1 MKRAPWLY
9 TLMQIALWSI
19 HGVLISYA
27 QRYLA
32 GMGMRDSAIGLL
44 LGGATAAGF
53 VLQPLLAAVCDR
65 SRLTVRLTL
74 LTGGGLMLL
83 CCAALLPAAKSL
95 TLTAAFYAVACCMA
109 QTVPSFVNALGMA
122 AERKGMRLNFG
133 ISRGAG
139 SIGFGLTA
147 QLANV
152 LLLRGG
158 LRTVPLYSLC
168 LAAILTATA
177 LCFPRT
183 AENAPEAETERA
195 SGLGRFL
202 RGSPRFCLLLA
213 GAFLLFFGHNT
224 LASYLYRVA
233 QWKGNADAQGT
244 ATMLAALLELP
255 ILFGFPFLLRKAGSG
270 VWLRLSGVFF
280 TLRLLLTLV
289 LPGTAGFYLAQCM
302 QMGGFA
308 LYTVSSVY
316 YVNEIIPV
324 QDAVKGQ
331 SFLGAAGTIGAVA
344 ANVLGGA
351 LLDASGVPLLLTVC
365 TIVSAVGAA
374 IVWCAVQTKST
385 PPAEFDRLRRQN
397 VLQWRYSLSNASVL
411 PDPGAP
417 CRTQNADYPLGFTSE
432 GTFLYGQRRTIHHR
446 PSPDIFCR
454 SIGSG
459 SLEYTKYACT
469 SQTLA
474 RPKISRRMLSINC
487 AAQPERTK

>member
-65 SRLTVRLTL
+65 TRLTVRLTL

-158 LRTVPLYSLC
+158 LRT
-168 LAAILTATA
+168 
-177 LCFPRT
+177 RT
-183 AENAPEAETERA
+183 AEDAPEAETERA

-270 VWLRLSGVFF
+270 AWLRLSGLFF

-365 TIVSAVGAA
+365 TIASAAGAA
-374 IVWCAVQTKST
+374 IVWCTVQTKKH
-385 PPAEFDRLRRQN
+385 A
-397 VLQWRYSLSNASVL
+397 
-411 PDPGAP
+411 
-417 CRTQNADYPLGFTSE
+417 
-432 GTFLYGQRRTIHHR
+432 
-446 PSPDIFCR
+446 
-454 SIGSG
+454 
-459 SLEYTKYACT
+459 AC
-469 SQTLA
+469 
-474 RPKISRRMLSINC
+474 
-487 AAQPERTK
+487 

>member
-177 LCFPRT
+177 FCFPARRRMRRRRRRSEPP
-183 AENAPEAETERA
+183 ALAGSCAAARA
-195 SGLGRFL
+195 SACCLRACSCCSSAITRWQAISTAWPSGRATPMRRERRRCL
-202 RGSPRFCLLLA
+202 RPCWSFPSCLASRFCCGRRA
-213 GAFLLFFGHNT
+213 
-224 LASYLYRVA
+224 
-233 QWKGNADAQGT
+233 
-244 ATMLAALLELP
+244 
-255 ILFGFPFLLRKAGSG
+255 AGSG
-270 VWLRLSGVFF
+270 CG
-280 TLRLLLTLV
+280 
-289 LPGTAGFYLAQCM
+289 C
-302 QMGGFA
+302 
-308 LYTVSSVY
+308 
-316 YVNEIIPV
+316 
-324 QDAVKGQ
+324 
-331 SFLGAAGTIGAVA
+331 
-344 ANVLGGA
+344 
-351 LLDASGVPLLLTVC
+351 
-365 TIVSAVGAA
+365 
-374 IVWCAVQTKST
+374 
-385 PPAEFDRLRRQN
+385 PACF
-397 VLQWRYSLSNASVL
+397 
-411 PDPGAP
+411 
-417 CRTQNADYPLGFTSE
+417 
-432 GTFLYGQRRTIHHR
+432 
-446 PSPDIFCR
+446 
-454 SIGSG
+454 
-459 SLEYTKYACT
+459 
-469 SQTLA
+469 
-474 RPKISRRMLSINC
+474 SRFGC
-487 AAQPERTK
+487 C

>member
-183 AENAPEAETERA
+183 AEDAPEAETERA

-270 VWLRLSGVFF
+270 VWLRLSGLFF

-374 IVWCAVQTKST
+374 IVWCAVQTKKH
-385 PPAEFDRLRRQN
+385 A
-397 VLQWRYSLSNASVL
+397 
-411 PDPGAP
+411 
-417 CRTQNADYPLGFTSE
+417 
-432 GTFLYGQRRTIHHR
+432 
-446 PSPDIFCR
+446 
-454 SIGSG
+454 
-459 SLEYTKYACT
+459 AC
-469 SQTLA
+469 
-474 RPKISRRMLSINC
+474 
-487 AAQPERTK
+487 

>member
-1 MKRAPWLY
+1 M
-9 TLMQIALWSI
+9 
-19 HGVLISYA
+19 
-27 QRYLA
+27 
-32 GMGMRDSAIGLL
+32 
-44 LGGATAAGF
+44 
-53 VLQPLLAAVCDR
+53 
-65 SRLTVRLTL
+65 
-74 LTGGGLMLL
+74 
-83 CCAALLPAAKSL
+83 
-95 TLTAAFYAVACCMA
+95 
-109 QTVPSFVNALGMA
+109 
-122 AERKGMRLNFG
+122 
-133 ISRGAG
+133 
-139 SIGFGLTA
+139 
-147 QLANV
+147 
-152 LLLRGG
+152 
-158 LRTVPLYSLC
+158 PLYSLC

-177 LCFPRT
+177 FCFPRT
-183 AENAPEAETERA
+183 AEDAPEAETERA

-365 TIVSAVGAA
+365 TIGSAAGAA
-374 IVWCAVQTKST
+374 IVWCTVQTKKH
-385 PPAEFDRLRRQN
+385 A
-397 VLQWRYSLSNASVL
+397 
-411 PDPGAP
+411 
-417 CRTQNADYPLGFTSE
+417 
-432 GTFLYGQRRTIHHR
+432 
-446 PSPDIFCR
+446 
-454 SIGSG
+454 
-459 SLEYTKYACT
+459 AC
-469 SQTLA
+469 
-474 RPKISRRMLSINC
+474 
-487 AAQPERTK
+487 

>member
-83 CCAALLPAAKSL
+83 CCAALLPAAGSL
-95 TLTAAFYAVACCMA
+95 ALTAALYAAACCMA

-177 LCFPRT
+177 FCFPRT
-183 AENAPEAETERA
+183 AEDAPEAETERA

-213 GAFLLFFGHNT
+213 AIT
-224 LASYLYRVA
+224 RWQAIS
-233 QWKGNADAQGT
+233 T
-244 ATMLAALLELP
+244 AWPSGRATQMRRERRRCSRP
-255 ILFGFPFLLRKAGSG
+255 CWSFPFCSASRSCCGRRAAGSG
-270 VWLRLSGVFF
+270 CG
-280 TLRLLLTLV
+280 
-289 LPGTAGFYLAQCM
+289 C
-302 QMGGFA
+302 
-308 LYTVSSVY
+308 
-316 YVNEIIPV
+316 
-324 QDAVKGQ
+324 
-331 SFLGAAGTIGAVA
+331 
-344 ANVLGGA
+344 
-351 LLDASGVPLLLTVC
+351 
-365 TIVSAVGAA
+365 
-374 IVWCAVQTKST
+374 
-385 PPAEFDRLRRQN
+385 PACF
-397 VLQWRYSLSNASVL
+397 
-411 PDPGAP
+411 
-417 CRTQNADYPLGFTSE
+417 
-432 GTFLYGQRRTIHHR
+432 
-446 PSPDIFCR
+446 
-454 SIGSG
+454 
-459 SLEYTKYACT
+459 
-469 SQTLA
+469 
-474 RPKISRRMLSINC
+474 SRC
-487 AAQPERTK
+487 GCC

>member
-168 LAAILTATA
+168 LAAVLTALVTA
-177 LCFPRT
+177 L
-183 AENAPEAETERA
+183 
-195 SGLGRFL
+195 
-202 RGSPRFCLLLA
+202 
-213 GAFLLFFGHNT
+213 
-224 LASYLYRVA
+224 
-233 QWKGNADAQGT
+233 
-244 ATMLAALLELP
+244 
-255 ILFGFPFLLRKAGSG
+255 
-270 VWLRLSGVFF
+270 
-280 TLRLLLTLV
+280 
-289 LPGTAGFYLAQCM
+289 
-302 QMGGFA
+302 
-308 LYTVSSVY
+308 
-316 YVNEIIPV
+316 
-324 QDAVKGQ
+324 
-331 SFLGAAGTIGAVA
+331 
-344 ANVLGGA
+344 
-351 LLDASGVPLLLTVC
+351 
-365 TIVSAVGAA
+365 
-374 IVWCAVQTKST
+374 
-385 PPAEFDRLRRQN
+385 
-397 VLQWRYSLSNASVL
+397 
-411 PDPGAP
+411 
-417 CRTQNADYPLGFTSE
+417 
-432 GTFLYGQRRTIHHR
+432 
-446 PSPDIFCR
+446 
-454 SIGSG
+454 
-459 SLEYTKYACT
+459 
-469 SQTLA
+469 
-474 RPKISRRMLSINC
+474 
-487 AAQPERTK
+487 

>member
-122 AERKGMRLNFG
+122 VERKGMRLNFG

-158 LRTVPLYSLC
+158 LRTVPLYSLWPC
-168 LAAILTATA
+168 RHSDGHGVLL
-177 LCFPRT
+177 P
-183 AENAPEAETERA
+183 PHGGGRA
-195 SGLGRFL
+195 GGGDGAGLRPWPVPA
-202 RGSPRFCLLLA
+202 RQP
-213 GAFLLFFGHNT
+213 
-224 LASYLYRVA
+224 
-233 QWKGNADAQGT
+233 
-244 ATMLAALLELP
+244 ALLP
-255 ILFGFPFLLRKAGSG
+255 
-270 VWLRLSGVFF
+270 
-280 TLRLLLTLV
+280 
-289 LPGTAGFYLAQCM
+289 
-302 QMGGFA
+302 
-308 LYTVSSVY
+308 
-316 YVNEIIPV
+316 
-324 QDAVKGQ
+324 
-331 SFLGAAGTIGAVA
+331 AAGGRVPAV
-344 ANVLGGA
+344 
-351 LLDASGVPLLLTVC
+351 
-365 TIVSAVGAA
+365 
-374 IVWCAVQTKST
+374 
-385 PPAEFDRLRRQN
+385 LR
-397 VLQWRYSLSNASVL
+397 
-411 PDPGAP
+411 P
-417 CRTQNADYPLGFTSE
+417 
-432 GTFLYGQRRTIHHR
+432 
-446 PSPDIFCR
+446 
-454 SIGSG
+454 
-459 SLEYTKYACT
+459 
-469 SQTLA
+469 
-474 RPKISRRMLSINC
+474 
-487 AAQPERTK
+487 

>member
-177 LCFPRT
+177 FCFPRT
-183 AENAPEAETERA
+183 AEDAPEAETERA

-233 QWKGNADAQGT
+233 QWKG
-244 ATMLAALLELP
+244 
-255 ILFGFPFLLRKAGSG
+255 
-270 VWLRLSGVFF
+270 LS
-280 TLRLLLTLV
+280 L
-289 LPGTAGFYLAQCM
+289 
-302 QMGGFA
+302 
-308 LYTVSSVY
+308 
-316 YVNEIIPV
+316 
-324 QDAVKGQ
+324 
-331 SFLGAAGTIGAVA
+331 
-344 ANVLGGA
+344 
-351 LLDASGVPLLLTVC
+351 
-365 TIVSAVGAA
+365 
-374 IVWCAVQTKST
+374 
-385 PPAEFDRLRRQN
+385 
-397 VLQWRYSLSNASVL
+397 
-411 PDPGAP
+411 
-417 CRTQNADYPLGFTSE
+417 
-432 GTFLYGQRRTIHHR
+432 IH
-446 PSPDIFCR
+446 I
-454 SIGSG
+454 
-459 SLEYTKYACT
+459 
-469 SQTLA
+469 
-474 RPKISRRMLSINC
+474 
-487 AAQPERTK
+487 

>member
-158 LRTVPLYSLC
+158 LRTV
-168 LAAILTATA
+168 
-177 LCFPRT
+177 
-183 AENAPEAETERA
+183 
-195 SGLGRFL
+195 
-202 RGSPRFCLLLA
+202 LLA

-224 LASYLYRVA
+224 LASYLDRVA

-374 IVWCAVQTKST
+374 IVWCAVQTKKH
-385 PPAEFDRLRRQN
+385 A
-397 VLQWRYSLSNASVL
+397 
-411 PDPGAP
+411 
-417 CRTQNADYPLGFTSE
+417 
-432 GTFLYGQRRTIHHR
+432 
-446 PSPDIFCR
+446 
-454 SIGSG
+454 
-459 SLEYTKYACT
+459 AC
-469 SQTLA
+469 
-474 RPKISRRMLSINC
+474 
-487 AAQPERTK
+487 

>member
-177 LCFPRT
+177 FCFPRT
-183 AENAPEAETERA
+183 AEDAPEAETERA
-195 SGLGRFL
+195 SGLGR
-202 RGSPRFCLLLA
+202 
-213 GAFLLFFGHNT
+213 FLLFFGHNT

-270 VWLRLSGVFF
+270 VWLRLSGLFF

-365 TIVSAVGAA
+365 TIASAVGAA
-374 IVWCAVQTKST
+374 IVWCTVQTKKH
-385 PPAEFDRLRRQN
+385 A
-397 VLQWRYSLSNASVL
+397 
-411 PDPGAP
+411 
-417 CRTQNADYPLGFTSE
+417 
-432 GTFLYGQRRTIHHR
+432 
-446 PSPDIFCR
+446 
-454 SIGSG
+454 
-459 SLEYTKYACT
+459 AC
-469 SQTLA
+469 
-474 RPKISRRMLSINC
+474 
-487 AAQPERTK
+487 

>member
-9 TLMQIALWSI
+9 TLLQIALWSI

-122 AERKGMRLNFG
+122 AERQGMRLNFG

-139 SIGFGLTA
+139 SVGFGLAA

-152 LLLRGG
+152 FLLRGG
-158 LRTVPLYSLC
+158 LRTIPLYSLC
-168 LAAILTATA
+168 LAAVLTMAA

-183 AENAPEAETERA
+183 AEQTAEAAQPEQA
-195 SGLGRFL
+195 SGLGQFL
-202 RGSPRFCLLLA
+202 RGNPRFCLLLV
-213 GAFLLFFGHNT
+213 GVFLLFFGHNT

-244 ATMLAALLELP
+244 ATLLSALLELP
-255 ILFGFPFLLRKAGSG
+255 ILFGFPLLLRKAGSG
-270 VWLRLSGVFF
+270 SWLRLSGLFF

-365 TIVSAVGAA
+365 TIVSAAGAA
-374 IVWCAVQTKST
+374 IVWCAVQTKKH
-385 PPAEFDRLRRQN
+385 A
-397 VLQWRYSLSNASVL
+397 
-411 PDPGAP
+411 
-417 CRTQNADYPLGFTSE
+417 
-432 GTFLYGQRRTIHHR
+432 
-446 PSPDIFCR
+446 
-454 SIGSG
+454 
-459 SLEYTKYACT
+459 AC
-469 SQTLA
+469 
-474 RPKISRRMLSINC
+474 
-487 AAQPERTK
+487 